1 MDAHTLM
8 KEYTCRL
15 CGRLP
20 SVDADIVFAEDGFCY
35 DRKCMMAY
43 IETTSTEDIVISPV
57 TNESIGITLFSP
69 KPIKCLIEKLCV
81 GGSEDSCASQT
92 ETHDGISEVEDKDK
106 MSDGDLLARK
116 GYDIYFGCSNNT
128 KNQNLGFELLVEA
141 ASVGGSGK
149 CL

>member
-35 DRKCMMAY
+35 DRKCMLAY

-57 TNESIGITLFSP
+57 TNASIGITLITP

-81 GGSEDSCASQT
+81 GDSDDSCASSQT
-92 ETHDGISEVEDKDK
+92 DDGISEVEEAGKL
-106 MSDGDLLARK
+106 SDGDMLARK

-128 KNQNLGFELLVEA
+128 KNQSLGFELLVEA